1 MNELRAPARILSAS
15 PAPAI
20 VSETT
25 HDLLVRWSTTAAAAT
40 TAAATTA
47 TTTTESGPR
56 EAEDRGRALMHLGQY
71 VTTLRIRGAGIEEH
85 AEFTNG
91 REAPGRQI
99 ECIEAMVVAAERAG
113 QYRET
118 ANMAAVGALLFVGGV
133 VLALAGEPSSR
144 VPPGLADRSAA
155 LFVRLARS
163 VCETDIQFSADP
175 RSAMLVVACAEVVP
189 ALGSFPRL
197 RTHIDR
203 LAHPRNSSSSS
214 TSSSNGGVVGV
225 VAHELLASIAAMR
238 MSGSVSET
246 AEKTAGLLCTLLR
259 SSAVSLGSA
268 QSVVQALHECAVDVL
283 LEQERNRGTGWNR
296 GNSNSGNA
304 DPQTAVALVLLHCVE
319 AVLQR
324 FFVEDAATQRRLP
337 AESLRSVWMDAIG
350 TVGCVHSATLA
361 LEEQH
366 AGGCEVYRRVC
377 TLAVQFITTN
387 EEEVD
392 SVVRQLFARNPC
404 LAFVATADPVLLLSA
419 ARSCLVLFYLDLL
432 EHLAPH
438 LRAHTLAQLVVP
450 LAARYAGAE
459 ALVSVGRRW
468 FESAH
473 ALLLAVMEPPAAQRD
488 LRSAGSRSVELKL
501 ELAPWYAA
509 LVLDLY
515 PDRGITASLLRIAYA
530 AAVRAAATTSSSN
543 SSQRGQRVSWLLVER
558 LLARL
563 DEASGSAAP
572 SDGEG
577 SAVRAAL
584 DSVRRRDLLLV
595 LADLLAAVPLELLPP
610 LMHQL
615 RTRLLA
621 DSDPAIRKAI
631 DDEIQSVVMVKA
643 DVTRKFALSTW
654 AWQLHADSSKL

>member
-1 MNELRAPARILSAS
+1 
-15 PAPAI
+15 
-20 VSETT
+20 
-25 HDLLVRWSTTAAAAT
+25 
-40 TAAATTA
+40 
-47 TTTTESGPR
+47 
-56 EAEDRGRALMHLGQY
+56 
-71 VTTLRIRGAGIEEH
+71 
-85 AEFTNG
+85 
-91 REAPGRQI
+91 
-99 ECIEAMVVAAERAG
+99 MVVAAERAG

-118 ANMAAVGALLFVGGV
+118 ANMAAVGALLLVGGV
-133 VLALAGEPSSR
+133 VLALAGEPSNS
-144 VPPGLADRSAA
+144 VPPGLADRAAA
-155 LFVRLARS
+155 LFVGLARS
-163 VCETDIQFSADP
+163 VCDTDGQFSADP
-175 RSAMLVVACAEVVP
+175 RSAMLVAACAEVVP
-189 ALGSFPRL
+189 ALGSLPRL

-203 LAHPRNSSSSS
+203 LAQPSR
-214 TSSSNGGVVGV
+214 TIGSNGGVVGV
-225 VAHELLASIAAMR
+225 VAHELLANIAAIR

-259 SSAVSLGSA
+259 SSAVSFGSA

-283 LEQERNRGTGWNR
+283 LEQERNGGKGRNR
-296 GNSNSGNA
+296 GNHNSGNA
-304 DPQTAVALVLLHCVE
+304 DQQTAVALVLLHCVE

-337 AESLRSVWMDAIG
+337 AESLRSVWMDAID
-350 TVGCVHSATLA
+350 TVGCVHSATLV
-361 LEEQH
+361 LEEEH

-404 LAFVATADPVLLLSA
+404 LAFVATADSVLLLSA

-450 LAARYAGAE
+450 LGARYAGAA

-473 ALLLAVMEPPAAQRD
+473 ALLLAVMEPPAAQHD
-488 LRSAGSRSVELKL
+488 LRSAGSGSVELKL

-530 AAVRAAATTSSSN
+530 TAVRAAATTTSN
-543 SSQRGQRVSWLLVER
+543 SSQSGQRVSWLLVDR

-572 SDGEG
+572 SGGEG

-621 DSDPAIRKAI
+621 DSDQAIRKAI
-631 DDEIQSVVMVKA
+631 DDEIQTVVMVKA